1 MPTSFICAT
10 CGQEHAGLP
19 QDYSFGLPDEVFELE
34 YLARYLRSR
43 SNNDLCTL
51 DEAKYFIRGV
61 IPIPFQDSEE
71 EYCWGVWVEV
81 SREDHDKYVRGYDDD
96 LSAEPSFPGTL
107 ANDIPGHGGTFG
119 LPITAR
125 FGAPGKRP
133 NYYLEA
139 SSAHPLARDQ
149 HQGISAVR
157 HHEMLE
163 GVGHFERHS
172 AA

>member
-10 CGQEHAGLP
+10 CGQQHSGLP
-19 QDYSFGLPDEVFELE
+19 MDYSFGLPDEVYALD
-34 YLARYLRSR
+34 YLSRYLRSR

-51 DEAKYFIRGV
+51 DESRHFLRGV
-61 IPIPFQDSEE
+61 IPIPFEGSEE

-81 SREDHDKYVRGYDDD
+81 SREDHDKYVRGYDED
-96 LSAEPSFPGTL
+96 LSAEPSFTGKL
-107 ANDIPGHGGTFG
+107 ANDIPGHGGTIG
-119 LPITAR
+119 LPVIAR

-139 SSAHPLARDQ
+139 SSPHTLARDQ
-149 HQGISAVR
+149 QQGIDAAR
-157 HHEMLE
+157 HHAILE
-163 GVGHFERHS
+163 AVGHFSRG